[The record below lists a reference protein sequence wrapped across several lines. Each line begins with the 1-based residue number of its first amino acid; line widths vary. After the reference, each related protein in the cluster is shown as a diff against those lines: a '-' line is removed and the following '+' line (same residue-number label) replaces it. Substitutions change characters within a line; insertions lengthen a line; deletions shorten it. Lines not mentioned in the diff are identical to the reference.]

1 MLLECPLSRS
11 LYKAQSKCSTR
22 TRIDQHDPMTN
33 KYHGNQN
40 GIGIIEF
47 DGENADLVFLRVDKP
62 KS

>member
-1 MLLECPLSRS
+1 
-11 LYKAQSKCSTR
+11 
-22 TRIDQHDPMTN
+22 MTN

-47 DGENADLVFLRVDKP
+47 DGENEDLVYLRVDKP